1 MLTTF
6 RGVCLICL
14 CILGFA
20 VIVAL
25 LELVAYP
32 ILLKLTGC
40 SWTEG
45 LQSFTCG
52 DGWVGHSIAIVLN
65 LPILFSYAQT
75 FTLFGARQKPPH
87 GLRASNKPELLGTT
101 FERIGTALNHT
112 VALVRGEPL
121 RERNVR
127 DRFFEGQH
135 PVPSCFTSR
144 TRHYDAARAET
155 RVGDLD
161 VATRRNWVLAGQT
174 SSRPSAVCWL
184 IETGVSGRLREQH
197 HTQRQQD
204 ML

>member
-32 ILLKLTGC
+32 ILLKSTGC

-75 FTLFGARQKPPH
+75 FTLFGASSPFSR
-87 GLRASNKPELLGTT
+87 EFTLLLYL
-101 FERIGTALNHT
+101 FDVIFAL
-112 VALVRGEPL
+112 ALTYPL
-121 RERNVR
+121 LIL
-127 DRFFEGQH
+127 F
-135 PVPSCFTSR
+135 
-144 TRHYDAARAET
+144 ARK
-155 RVGDLD
+155 
-161 VATRRNWVLAGQT
+161 
-174 SSRPSAVCWL
+174 
-184 IETGVSGRLREQH
+184 SGRRSS
-197 HTQRQQD
+197 
-204 ML
+204 

>member
-32 ILLKLTGC
+32 ILLKSTGC

-45 LQSFTCG
+45 LKSFTCG

-75 FTLFGARQKPPH
+75 FTLFGASAPFSR
-87 GLRASNKPELLGTT
+87 EFTLLLYL
-101 FERIGTALNHT
+101 FDVIFAL
-112 VALVRGEPL
+112 ALTYPL
-121 RERNVR
+121 LNL
-127 DRFFEGQH
+127 F
-135 PVPSCFTSR
+135 
-144 TRHYDAARAET
+144 ARK
-155 RVGDLD
+155 
-161 VATRRNWVLAGQT
+161 
-174 SSRPSAVCWL
+174 
-184 IETGVSGRLREQH
+184 SGRRSS
-197 HTQRQQD
+197 
-204 ML
+204 